1 MKNDGVKVA
10 IDGVGG
16 DEILGGYPKF
26 DKLIIANLRSKKYL
40 KATNFL
46 LTKEALKILI

>member
-40 KATNFL
+40 KATKLFINKRSF
-46 LTKEALKILI
+46 